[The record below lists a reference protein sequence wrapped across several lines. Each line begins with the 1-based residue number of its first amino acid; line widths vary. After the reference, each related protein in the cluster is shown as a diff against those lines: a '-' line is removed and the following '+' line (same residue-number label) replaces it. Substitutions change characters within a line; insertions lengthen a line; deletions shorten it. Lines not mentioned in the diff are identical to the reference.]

1 MPDHDHLDLLLRSAV
16 STYGDPGSG
25 LAQRVLA
32 RISAEVA
39 PAPRHRWLPWAI
51 ALPAAACLLLLLVLL
66 GHKPAHTPTTLARQ
80 TYQSQ
85 QPPPVA
91 AHAEP
96 VPALRSKAH
105 LLEARPH
112 HTAAGAKPAPLPK
125 LDVFPTPRPLTREE
139 RAMVVFVAQAPES
152 ERKALI
158 EAQEQFDAPLSIA
171 AIQIPAIEPPQEG
184 AN

>member
-1 MPDHDHLDLLLRSAV
+1 
-16 STYGDPGSG
+16 
-25 LAQRVLA
+25 
-32 RISAEVA
+32 
-39 PAPRHRWLPWAI
+39 
-51 ALPAAACLLLLLVLL
+51 L